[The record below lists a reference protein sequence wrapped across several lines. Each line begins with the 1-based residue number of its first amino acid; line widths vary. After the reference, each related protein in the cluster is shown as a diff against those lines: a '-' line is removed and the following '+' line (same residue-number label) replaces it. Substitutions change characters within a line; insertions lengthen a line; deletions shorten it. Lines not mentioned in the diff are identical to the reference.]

1 MTYVK
6 NPEGSRNTHH
16 QCHVEE
22 LCADLIKLLR
32 IWKILTLEILIG
44 RRRHTCPA
52 WISEQLELKFVV
64 NFSHKCGYS
73 TWSNSSDMSHH
84 RGTENL
90 EITFQQIFS
99 SSISWFIRSRLLS
112 QTRSRNV
119 CWYRDNVSC
128 WEQDKVQLVEKS
140 EVRSPLKWA
149 ILDINHPFFSQN
161 LHLINQST
169 IWKAEKNAAEQ
180 KSKDE
185 RPEKDCGYCSLQ
197 RYSFHKLT
205 IFRSSIIPGWSA
217 EGCTTTDYH
226 LFPAK
231 KLSSPRT
238 RWAR

>member
-1 MTYVK
+1 MTDVE
-6 NPEGSRNTHH
+6 NPEGSTNAHH

-52 WISEQLELKFVV
+52 WISEQLEFKFVV

-128 WEQDKVQLVEKS
+128 WEQDKVQLVEKF
-140 EVRSPLKWA
+140 EVRSPLKMSH
-149 ILDINHPFFSQN
+149 IRH
-161 LHLINQST
+161 
-169 IWKAEKNAAEQ
+169 
-180 KSKDE
+180 
-185 RPEKDCGYCSLQ
+185 
-197 RYSFHKLT
+197 
-205 IFRSSIIPGWSA
+205 
-217 EGCTTTDYH
+217 
-226 LFPAK
+226 
-231 KLSSPRT
+231 
-238 RWAR
+238 

>member
-1 MTYVK
+1 MTDVE
-6 NPEGSRNTHH
+6 NPEGSTNAHH

-52 WISEQLELKFVV
+52 WISEQLEFKFVV

-112 QTRSRNV
+112 
-119 CWYRDNVSC
+119 D
-128 WEQDKVQLVEKS
+128 LVRLGRGMFVDTVIMLAVENKTKYSWLKS
-140 EVRSPLKWA
+140 LRLGLP
-149 ILDINHPFFSQN
+149 
-161 LHLINQST
+161 
-169 IWKAEKNAAEQ
+169 
-180 KSKDE
+180 
-185 RPEKDCGYCSLQ
+185 
-197 RYSFHKLT
+197 
-205 IFRSSIIPGWSA
+205 
-217 EGCTTTDYH
+217 
-226 LFPAK
+226 
-231 KLSSPRT
+231 
-238 RWAR
+238 